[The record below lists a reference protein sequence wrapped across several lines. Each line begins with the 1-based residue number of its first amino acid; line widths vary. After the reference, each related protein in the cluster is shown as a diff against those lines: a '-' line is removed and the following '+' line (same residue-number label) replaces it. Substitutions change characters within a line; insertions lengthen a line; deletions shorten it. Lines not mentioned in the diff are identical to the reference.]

1 VIPSP
6 CTKLCRLLDG
16 TDECAGCHR
25 TLREIGAWT
34 ALSDEEQLAVIAA
47 TRERRARAARN

>member
-6 CTKLCRLLDG
+6 CTKLCRLIGG

-25 TLREIGAWT
+25 TLREIAAWT
-34 ALSDEEQLAVIAA
+34 ALTDEEQLAVLAA
-47 TRERRARAARN
+47 TRVRRERAVRP